1 MSTPAEELRGLLLE
15 TFPQPD
21 NRAAVEWLSR
31 CTSAHGDLAERL
43 ADVVRPLPLT
53 MWEPHGEFPF
63 VVVVD
68 GSGLIRGAAVGMTD
82 IYVRLP
88 RHLHAAATEK
98 GERVVEVGPGWYR
111 FAAFDVDVSHEEQ
124 VRRLRRWFEAALEEA

>member
-1 MSTPAEELRGLLLE
+1 MSTPAEQLHRLLLK
-15 TFPQPD
+15 TFPHPD

-53 MWEPHGEFPF
+53 MWEPDGDFPF

-68 GSGLIRGAAVGMTD
+68 RSGLIRGAAVGMTD
-82 IYVRLP
+82 LYVRLP
-88 RHLHAAATEK
+88 RHLDAAAAQD
-98 GERVVEVGPGWYR
+98 GERVVEAGPGWFR
-111 FAAFDVDVSHEEQ
+111 FAAFDVDLGHDEQ
-124 VRRLRRWFEAALEEA
+124 VSRLRRWFEAAMEDA

>member
-43 ADVVRPLPLT
+43 ADIIRPLRLT
-53 MWEPHGEFPF
+53 IWEPDGEFPF

-82 IYVRLP
+82 TYVRLP
-88 RHLHAAATEK
+88 RHLDAAATED
-98 GERVVEVGPGWYR
+98 GERVIEAGPGWYC
-111 FAAFDVDVSHEEQ
+111 FAAFDVDVSKDEQ
-124 VRRLRRWFEAALEEA
+124 VRRLRRWFEAALDKA